1 MQLQIWSAPSS
12 HPLPPPKEEKEEEKG
27 RHKVTSDEWPTSC
40 EWPFASGSIFM
51 PQNLRALQLTLSAC
65 PINVCEHCS
74 SLSLHAPS
82 MSVSTAAH
90 SLCIAHQCL
99 RVLQP
104 LHALSMSVST
114 AALCMRHQ
122 CLWVLQL
129 SACPINV
136 CEYCSSIHAPSM
148 SVSTAAL
155 SLCMLHQCLWALHLS
170 LCMPQC
176 LQALQLTACPIS
188 VSTATLTACPSVC
201 EHCSSLHAPSMWVLQ
216 LCLTACPSVCEHCSS
231 LHAPSMWVLQ
241 LCLTAC
247 PSVCEH
253 CSSLHAPSMWVLQLC
268 LTACPSVCEHCSSL
282 HAPSMPV
289 STAAHSA
296 SMPQCLWALQL
307 TACPNVCEHCSS
319 LHAPM
324 SVSTAAH
331 CMPQCLWALQLTACP
346 NVCEHCSSLHA
357 PMSVSTAAHCMPQCL
372 QALQL
377 THPRGSAPCLCPS
390 QRHWTGWWRWRG
402 LLSATVYNPHVK
414 TQSCLWTWPNIHR
427 AASAEVSCALHPV
440 WMGHLSCCTDL
451 VSLSVFSS
459 SLCTAYILY
468 IIYIE
473 YTSFFITPHPT
484 HTHLSSCHDLNKWKA
499 KRHIPPPKKN
509 KKTTMPTPTQEAKWK
524 GGSLATA
531 GQMLPWCSCWSR
543 TPAPSAHLWPWR
555 TTGTSASGP
564 QCGSRPAADPDLK
577 PPRTV
582 CNLTGHYSHCHSGN
596 RPYTHSKLWCAQ
608 TE

>member
-1 MQLQIWSAPSS
+1 MKCTIFTS
-12 HPLPPPKEEKEEEKG
+12 PPPQKEEKEEEKG

-90 SLCIAHQCL
+90 SLCMPHQCLQLTLSACPINVCEHCSSLSLHAPSMSVSTAAHSLCTAHQCL
-99 RVLQP
+99 WVLQP

-136 CEYCSSIHAPSM
+136 CEHCSSIHAPSM

-170 LCMPQC
+170 LS
-176 LQALQLTACPIS
+176 LSACPN
-188 VSTATLTACPSVC
+188 VC
-201 EHCSSLHAPSMWVLQ
+201 KHCSSLHAPSVWVLP
-216 LCLTACPSVCEHCSS
+216 LS
-231 LHAPSMWVLQ
+231 LHAPVSAS
-241 LCLTAC
+241 TAAHC
-247 PSVCEH
+247 MPHQCEYCSSV
-253 CSSLHAPSMWVLQLC
+253 SLHAPVS
-268 LTACPSVCEHCSSL
+268 A
-282 HAPSMPV
+282 
-289 STAAHSA
+289 STAAHC
-296 SMPQCLWALQL
+296 MPHQCEYCHSHCMPHQCLWALQL
-307 TACPNVCEHCSS
+307 TLLACPNVCEHCSS

-372 QALQL
+372 WALQL
-377 THPRGSAPCLCPS
+377 TACPNVCKHCS
-390 QRHWTGWWRWRG
+390 SLTQEVLHHVFVLLSVIGRVDDDDCDCGMPQC

-468 IIYIE
+468 IIYTE

-499 KRHIPPPKKN
+499 KRHIPPPKNNNNNNAHPYPRGK
-509 KKTTMPTPTQEAKWK
+509 MK
-524 GGSLATA
+524 GRQLSDSQADATL
-531 GQMLPWCSCWSR
+531 M
-543 TPAPSAHLWPWR
+543 
-555 TTGTSASGP
+555 
-564 QCGSRPAADPDLK
+564 
-577 PPRTV
+577 
-582 CNLTGHYSHCHSGN
+582 
-596 RPYTHSKLWCAQ
+596 
-608 TE
+608 